1 MNVNHT
7 VELQCEVPRGTTV
20 QWNINTH
27 PIDPEEHPNIFIN
40 TTTNGSVLRV
50 GDEGLDTFGIVQG
63 SAVLHIRCTAVDYS
77 DRLQINGSKGCN
89 IVRFGKYSH
98 ATLIAMDIINITSYS
113 LAEIPDSPRNI
124 TVSLRSGH
132 IFWERPENMVDRVP
146 LTYKTVVQDLA
157 TGTEFNKVYHNVAV
171 ISHT

>member
-20 QWNINTH
+20 QWSINTH
-27 PIDPEEHPNIFIN
+27 PIYPEEHPNIFIN
-40 TTTNGSVLRV
+40 TTTDGSVLRV
-50 GDEGLDTFGIVQG
+50 GDEGLDTFGTVQG
-63 SAVLHIRCTAVDYS
+63 SAVLHIECTAVNYS
-77 DRLQINGSKGCN
+77 NRTRTVGKKGRN

-98 ATLIAMDIINITSYS
+98 ATLIAMDIINITSYL

-124 TVSLRSGH
+124 TVSLRSD

-146 LTYKTVVQDLA
+146 LTYNIVMQDLA